1 MKDKLLFRASSL
13 GKLMT
18 ESRSKSEVLS
28 ETAKTYIQDL
38 FKERELGIYKEFSS
52 RYTDKGIEN
61 EDVAIQMASE
71 VLNWEFVVKNETRF
85 NNEWL
90 TGEPDILTDSLL
102 ADIKCSWN
110 GSTFPMFDKEL
121 KNKDYFWQMQAYMI
135 LTGHEQAELV
145 YCLTNT
151 PFQIVEDEVR
161 RTHWK
166 LNLIDEDLDVREA
179 VQASHNFDHLPD
191 SLRVKRFIIKRDNEA
206 IERVK
211 QRVEVAREYYESLR
225 TIFFIA

>member
-1 MKDKLLFRASSL
+1 MKKELLFRCSSL

-18 ESRSKSEVLS
+18 ESRVKSEVLS

-38 FKERELGIYKEFSS
+38 FKERELGIFKDFSS

-61 EDVAIQMASE
+61 EDQAIQMASE
-71 VLNWEFVVKNETRF
+71 VLNWEFVTKNETRF

-90 TGEPDILTDSLL
+90 TGEPDVLTETLL

-110 GSTFPMFDKEL
+110 GSTFPMFDDKL
-121 KNKDYFWQMQAYMI
+121 KNKDYFWQLQGYMM
-135 LTGHEQAELV
+135 LTDMPQAELV

-161 RTHWK
+161 RAHWK
-166 LNLIDEDLDVREA
+166 LNLIDENLDVREA

-191 SLRVKRFIIKRDNEA
+191 SLRVKRFIVKRDNEA
-206 IERVK
+206 LEKIK

-225 TIFFIA
+225 TIFFVA

>member
-1 MKDKLLFRASSL
+1 MKELLFRCSSL

-18 ESRSKSEVLS
+18 EPRTKSEVLS

-38 FKERELGIYKEFSS
+38 FKERELGIFKDFSS

-61 EDVAIQMASE
+61 EDEAIQMASE
-71 VLNWEFVVKNETRF
+71 VLNWEFVTKNETRF

-90 TGEPDILTDSLL
+90 TGEPDVLTETLL
-102 ADIKCSWN
+102 ADIKCSWD
-110 GSTFPMFDKEL
+110 GSTFPMFDAKL
-121 KNKDYFWQMQAYMI
+121 KNKDYYWQMMGYVMI
-135 LTGHEQAELV
+135 TNMPQAELV

-161 RTHWK
+161 RAHWK

-179 VQASHNFDHLPD
+179 VQASHNFDHIPNE
-191 SLRVKRFIIKRDNEA
+191 LRVKRFIVEKDEQAFEKIKEK
-206 IERVK
+206 VK
-211 QRVEVAREYYESLR
+211 LAREYYESLR
-225 TIFFIA
+225 TIFN